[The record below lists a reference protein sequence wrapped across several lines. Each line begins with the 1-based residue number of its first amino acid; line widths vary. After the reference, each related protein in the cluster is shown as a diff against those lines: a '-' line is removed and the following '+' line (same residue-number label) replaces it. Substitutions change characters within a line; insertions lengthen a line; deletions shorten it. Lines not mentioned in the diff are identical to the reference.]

1 MKNVYSNIYTFNKK
15 ILKKTIKYLNEG
27 SIIGLPTETV
37 YGIAAN
43 AYSQKA
49 VVKIF
54 KLKGRPKKNPLI
66 IHYHNI
72 NDLKDDVIL
81 NKNFIK
87 LYKKF
92 CPGPITFILKKNKNS
107 KVCTRATA
115 NLNTVAIRFP
125 SHKVVR
131 AILNYINFPIAMPS
145 ANLSSA
151 LSPISAYDVF
161 EDFKDKLKLI
171 VNGGKSKIGIES
183 TVIDLSGKP
192 KILRPGIIGANEIRN
207 AIKEKDRNI
216 EVEVL
221 TSDFNGSKEAVKTV
235 IDSPIKV
242 FAQNIETVERLT
254 HPIRDPRAGYSKTL
268 KVLRFAKQMN
278 PKIITKTS
286 IIVGLGETDEEIYK
300 TYKDL
305 RDHKVDIV
313 TLGQYLRP
321 TLNHHPVD
329 RWVTPQ
335 QFEKY
340 RQKGLDYGFLE
351 VISGPMVR
359 SSYRAER
366 ALDFNNAGL

>member
-81 NKNFIK
+81 NKNFTK

-92 CPGPITFILKKNKNS
+92 CPGPITFILKKNRNS

-151 LSPISAYDVF
+151 LSPITAYDVF

-207 AIKEKDRNI
+207 AIKLDLSKKRSKLRSPGMLKKHYSPGIPVIMNKK
-216 EVEVL
+216 
-221 TSDFNGSKEAVKTV
+221 SFNPEHAQIVIGKKYKIKKNYFNLSKKGDLKEAASNLYMTMRKIKKLGYKKIFVTTV
-235 IDSPIKV
+235 PNFGPGIAIND
-242 FAQNIETVERLT
+242 RLK
-254 HPIRDPRAGYSKTL
+254 RASK
-268 KVLRFAKQMN
+268 
-278 PKIITKTS
+278 
-286 IIVGLGETDEEIYK
+286 
-300 TYKDL
+300 
-305 RDHKVDIV
+305 
-313 TLGQYLRP
+313 
-321 TLNHHPVD
+321 
-329 RWVTPQ
+329 
-335 QFEKY
+335 
-340 RQKGLDYGFLE
+340 
-351 VISGPMVR
+351 
-359 SSYRAER
+359 
-366 ALDFNNAGL
+366 